1 MKKYD
6 ATYSQI
12 QKIKSNEILSLKKNP
27 ILSTLYVNK
36 DKSVSELIGLDY
48 ISYGRLVDD
57 NGVFISGR
65 QIDANRRNEKMVAVV
80 LADNVEVIGKESFSG
95 CADLKFFQANA
106 ALKSIGI
113 RAFSSCDSLKYVE
126 LNEGLEEIGNRA
138 FYRCYAI
145 HDGVIRIPGTVKKLG
160 KEIFK
165 ESDVER
171 IVTTKEVAENYI
183 KTNVDTKGMEIVAVE
198 GDKLY
203 YYKINKPSTKAPTVR
218 RKTYDWP
225 YGLDEA
231 EKVYSYHAGQLL
243 YDGRE
248 LRVQEAYK
256 LSSDGEWKPDIQYKN
271 KIQRFEKDPEEAI
284 SVESAETER
293 TK

>member
-1 MKKYD
+1 MKKYE
-6 ATYSQI
+6 AAYSEI
-12 QKIKSNEILSLKKNP
+12 QRKKSNEILSLKKNP

-36 DKSVSELIGLDY
+36 DKSVSELVGLDFV
-48 ISYGRLVDD
+48 SYGRLVDD
-57 NGVFISGR
+57 NGVFISGKE
-65 QIDANRRNEKMVAVV
+65 IDAHQRNEKMVAIV
-80 LADNVEVIGKESFSG
+80 LADNVEVIGKEAFSG
-95 CADLKFFQANA
+95 CSDLKFFQANA

-165 ESDVER
+165 ESVVER

-183 KTNVDTKGMEIVAVE
+183 KTNVDTKSMEIVAVE

-203 YYKINKPSTKAPTVR
+203 YYKINKPMTKAPTVR

-231 EKVYSYHAGQLL
+231 EKVYDYTAGQLL
-243 YDGRE
+243 YNGSEMRI
-248 LRVQEAYK
+248 QEAHK
-256 LSSDGEWKPDIQYKN
+256 LSSEGEWKPDIQYKN
-271 KIQRFEKDPEEAI
+271 KTQRFEKAKEEAI
-284 SVESAETER
+284 SEESAATER